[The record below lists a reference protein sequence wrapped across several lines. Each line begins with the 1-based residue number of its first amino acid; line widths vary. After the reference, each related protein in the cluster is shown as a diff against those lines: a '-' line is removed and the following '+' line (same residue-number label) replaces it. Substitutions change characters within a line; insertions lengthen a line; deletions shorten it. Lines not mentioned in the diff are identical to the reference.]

1 MEEIFIPATGMAMED
16 AELVAWLKQPGDA
29 VAAGD
34 PIATIETDKVT
45 VDIEAET
52 AGVLGA
58 HLVEAGTVVGAGV
71 VITRVLHDGDA
82 PEAAAPAAA
91 AAGPEP
97 APPAPAPAQP
107 APAAPAAAANP
118 VPPPQA
124 APVPPPAAPA
134 PASQPAPAASEPPV
148 AVPRSQGVD
157 AATGSRRPHTLTP
170 RQRRELRERNAA
182 AAAPASGA
190 LVSSPETAGAPAELD
205 GPRKADAVA
214 KAVSESWSTIPH
226 FAVSR
231 EIDVTGMLLYLDQ
244 VRASGT
250 RASVT
255 DLLLRAAS
263 RAWNTVR
270 PGGPDRVGL
279 SVATP
284 RRVINVAVP
293 GVAQLS
299 LPELTERRASAVDRA
314 RRGLL
319 KPDDLQASPL
329 TLSNLGTHG
338 VDWFTG
344 IVPVGQTALLTVGR
358 ARETVQIV
366 DGRFAARTMM
376 WATVNLDHREF
387 DGADG
392 AVLLEAFA
400 RACSITLNDP
410 LAQR

>member
-16 AELVAWLKQPGDA
+16 AELVAWLKNPGDA

-52 AGVLGA
+52 AGILDV
-58 HLVEAGTVVGAGV
+58 HLVDAGSVVGAGV
-71 VITRVLHDGDA
+71 VITRVLHEGDA
-82 PEAAAPAAA
+82 PASANPAPASL
-91 AAGPEP
+91 
-97 APPAPAPAQP
+97 APAPASP
-107 APAAPAAAANP
+107 APAAPAP
-118 VPPPQA
+118 
-124 APVPPPAAPA
+124 APVPAAPA
-134 PASQPAPAASEPPV
+134 PPSEPAPAVAAPEPPV
-148 AVPRSQGVD
+148 AAPGSQAG
-157 AATGSRRPHTLTP
+157 AAAPGARQPHALTP
-170 RQRRELRERNAA
+170 RQRREARERREAEALAA
-182 AAAPASGA
+182 TAPAPPVPLLAGEPGSA
-190 LVSSPETAGAPAELD
+190 LDPS
-205 GPRKADAVA
+205 RKSDAVA
-214 KAVSESWSTIPH
+214 KAVAESWSTIPH

-231 EIDVTGMLLYLDQ
+231 EIDVTGLMLYLDQ
-244 VRASGT
+244 LRVAGT

-255 DLLLRAAS
+255 DLLLRAAG
-263 RAWNTVR
+263 RAWATVR
-270 PGGPDRVGL
+270 PGGGDRIGL

-284 RRVINVAVP
+284 RRVINV
-293 GVAQLS
+293 GVAGVLDAS
-299 LPELTERRASAVDRA
+299 LPELVERRSAAVDRA

-344 IVPVGQTALLTVGR
+344 IVPVGQSALLTVGR

-410 LAQR
+410 LAR

>member
-29 VAAGD
+29 IAAGD

-52 AGVLGA
+52 AGILDV

-82 PEAAAPAAA
+82 PVAST
-91 AAGPEP
+91 
-97 APPAPAPAQP
+97 PAPAPAASSPEPATP
-107 APAAPAAAANP
+107 APAAPAAPAPAAT
-118 VPPPQA
+118 A
-124 APVPPPAAPA
+124 AAPA
-134 PASQPAPAASEPPV
+134 PAPAPASEPPV
-148 AVPRSQGVD
+148 AAPRSQGVD
-157 AATGSRRPHTLTP
+157 VATGSRRPHTRTP
-170 RQRRELRERNAA
+170 RQRREAREARERT
-182 AAAPASGA
+182 APVASPVPTPAA
-190 LVSSPETAGAPAELD
+190 LVSAHAGTPSGELD
-205 GPRKADAVA
+205 GSRKSDAVA

-226 FAVSR
+226 FAISR

-263 RAWNTVR
+263 RAWSTVR

-284 RRVINVAVP
+284 RRVINVAIP
-293 GVAQLS
+293 GVGELA
-299 LPELTERRASAVDRA
+299 LPELTDRRASAVDRA

-358 ARETVQIV
+358 ARETVHIV
-366 DGRFAARTMM
+366 DGRFVARTMM

>member
-29 VAAGD
+29 VAPGD

-52 AGVLGA
+52 AGVLDI
-58 HLVEAGTVVGAGV
+58 HLVEAGSVVGAGV

-82 PEAAAPAAA
+82 SV
-91 AAGPEP
+91 
-97 APPAPAPAQP
+97 
-107 APAAPAAAANP
+107 PAAPAAT
-118 VPPPQA
+118 
-124 APVPPPAAPA
+124 PAAPA
-134 PASQPAPAASEPPV
+134 AEPVVVAPPTAVVAPPAEPVASPEPPTAPAASPRPPV
-148 AVPRSQGVD
+148 AAPGSQAG
-157 AATGSRRPHTLTP
+157 AAAPGARQPHALTP
-170 RQRRELRERNAA
+170 RQRREARERREAEA
-182 AAAPASGA
+182 LAVSPAPSVVSSAPAAPPGTA
-190 LVSSPETAGAPAELD
+190 LDSS
-205 GPRKADAVA
+205 RKGDAVA
-214 KAVSESWSTIPH
+214 KAVAESWSTIPH

-244 VRASGT
+244 LRAAGT

-255 DLLLRAAS
+255 DLLLRAAG
-263 RAWNTVR
+263 RAWATVR
-270 PGGPDRVGL
+270 PGGGDRVGL

-284 RRVINVAVP
+284 RRVINV
-293 GVAQLS
+293 GVAGVLDAS
-299 LPELTERRASAVDRA
+299 LPDLVERRTAAVDRA

-344 IVPVGQTALLTVGR
+344 IVPVGQSALLTVGR

-410 LAQR
+410 LAR

>member
-52 AGVLGA
+52 AGVLDA

-71 VITRVLHDGDA
+71 VITRVLHEGDA
-82 PEAAAPAAA
+82 AAAPAPAAA
-91 AAGPEP
+91 A
-97 APPAPAPAQP
+97 P
-107 APAAPAAAANP
+107 APAAPAAA
-118 VPPPQA
+118 
-124 APVPPPAAPA
+124 PA
-134 PASQPAPAASEPPV
+134 PASPVPAAVPPAAAEPSPAAPSPEPSVAPAPEPPV
-148 AVPRSQGVD
+148 AAPRSQGGD
-157 AATGSRRPHTLTP
+157 AAPGSRRPHTLTP
-170 RQRRELRERNAA
+170 RQRRELRERTAA
-182 AAAPASGA
+182 AATP
-190 LVSSPETAGAPAELD
+190 SPSAVVATSAAGAAPTAELEAS
-205 GPRKADAVA
+205 RKADAVA

-284 RRVINVAVP
+284 RRVINVAIP
-293 GVAQLS
+293 GVAGLS
-299 LPELTERRASAVDRA
+299 LPELTDRRASAVDRA

-366 DGRFAARTMM
+366 DGKFAARTMM

>member
-16 AELVAWLKQPGDA
+16 AELVAWLKNPGDA

-52 AGVLGA
+52 AGILDV
-58 HLVEAGTVVGAGV
+58 HLVEAGSVVGAGV

-82 PEAAAPAAA
+82 PASAPPAAAPAPPVAVA
-91 AAGPEP
+91 
-97 APPAPAPAQP
+97 APPPPA
-107 APAAPAAAANP
+107 APAAPAAPAP
-118 VPPPQA
+118 VA
-124 APVPPPAAPA
+124 APQPEPEPAATA
-134 PASQPAPAASEPPV
+134 PEPPV
-148 AVPRSQGVD
+148 AAPGSQAGV
-157 AATGSRRPHTLTP
+157 AAPGARQPHTLTP
-170 RQRRELRERNAA
+170 RQRREARERREAEA
-182 AAAPASGA
+182 LASAAPAATPAPLLAGEPGSA
-190 LVSSPETAGAPAELD
+190 LDAS
-205 GPRKADAVA
+205 RKSDAVA

-231 EIDVTGMLLYLDQ
+231 EIDVTGLMLYLDQ
-244 VRASGT
+244 LRVAGT

-255 DLLLRAAS
+255 DLLLRAAG
-263 RAWNTVR
+263 RAWATVR
-270 PGGPDRVGL
+270 PGGGDRIGL

-284 RRVINVAVP
+284 RRVINV
-293 GVAQLS
+293 GVAGVLDAS
-299 LPELTERRASAVDRA
+299 LPELVERRAAAVDRA

-344 IVPVGQTALLTVGR
+344 IVPVGQSALLTVGR

-410 LAQR
+410 LAR